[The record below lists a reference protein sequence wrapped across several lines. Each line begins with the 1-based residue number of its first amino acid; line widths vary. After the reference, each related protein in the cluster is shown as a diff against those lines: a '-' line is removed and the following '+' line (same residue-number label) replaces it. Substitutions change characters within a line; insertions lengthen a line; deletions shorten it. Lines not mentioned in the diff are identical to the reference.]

1 MAPSDDAI
9 VDPADAALAEALASP
24 PDDTVAVLDGPA
36 LAEAAGVSQALL
48 DAVIASG
55 ILPPHHVDGVGVARY
70 SQADAAAVRAGQALL
85 DAGLPLAELLTLAES
100 AGSAIGDIAEA
111 AVDAFIAYVR
121 DPLLADDEDAATARL
136 VDAYET
142 MLPATERIVSH
153 HLRRR
158 LVTSA
163 LARLA
168 AADPS

>member
-1 MAPSDDAI
+1 MTAPDDAH

-24 PDDTVAVLDGPA
+24 PDDTIAELDAGA

-55 ILPPHHVDGVGVARY
+55 ILPPHHVDDTGVARY
-70 SQADAAAVRAGQALL
+70 SQADVSAVRAGRSLL
-85 DAGLPLAELLTLAES
+85 DAGLPLAELLALAES
-100 AGSAIGDIAEA
+100 AGGAIGEIAEA

-121 DPLLADDEDAATARL
+121 DPLLADDEDAAAARL
-136 VDAYET
+136 VHAYEA
-142 MLPATERIVSH
+142 MLPATERIVAH

-158 LVTSA
+158 LVSSA

-168 AADPS
+168 GAPPS